1 VKKTERRGGKKVN
14 NMNPFII
21 ILVTT
26 QIFFTTSD
34 LIARH
39 NMAKYGFTLS
49 TFISS
54 WFLIYFL
61 IRTTAMFG
69 QLYVFTNI
77 QLGKTMAL
85 FGATSIILSNILG
98 LLLLKEVLSPV
109 NYLGVSLAV
118 IAFLVLAIR
127 I

>member
-1 VKKTERRGGKKVN
+1 
-14 NMNPFII
+14 MNPFII
-21 ILVTT
+21 ILITT
-26 QIFFTTSD
+26 QVFFTTSD
-34 LIARH
+34 LIARYH
-39 NMAKYGFTLS
+39 MAKYGFALS
-49 TFISS
+49 TFISF
-54 WFLIYFL
+54 WFLTYFL
-61 IRTTAMFG
+61 IRTIAMFG

-118 IAFLVLAIR
+118 IAFLVLAIK